1 MPNFKKLLPTLG
13 LCVWYNCLALAQTT
27 DISGVINFY
36 TEAKSINCNSI
47 KVANSAGF
55 NKGDKVLIIQMQ
67 GAVVDLSNSSR
78 FGEITD
84 FNNAGNYEFGVIEV
98 VVGTELILQNFIQK
112 KYTISGKVQ
121 VVRVPQ
127 YVDAK
132 VTGLLKAKAWD
143 GTTGGVLVFEVAGT
157 LTLNADMDVSGA
169 GFKGGQASKDY
180 YNGCSSGDYYYPIAS
195 GEGGTKG
202 EGIATYNTSIYGA
215 GRGAIANGGGGG
227 NHVNAGGGGGSNA
240 ATGGIGGKQWL
251 GCPSI
256 LIGGVGGHNLNYS
269 NTIYRVFMGG
279 GGGGGQQN
287 NSNGNNGTNGGGIII
302 ISANKLEGSNF
313 NILANGN
320 DNTFLCANDG
330 AGGGGAGGSVL
341 LNINSILNINIYV
354 KGGNGG
360 SVNSNS
366 GCHGTGGAGSGG
378 LLWTNVNLTGTNVNL
393 KGGAAGMITDAAAP
407 CYATSYG
414 AEAGQIGQML
424 NNLSFPALG
433 SSKKDVYDSKQICKG
448 DFYILNGKKYTQPG
462 NYTDTIRYKSGC
474 DSIIVHLELDVGNAQ
489 HFASAK
495 ICEGESYKL
504 PGGNFVSIQGRYN
517 DTIKNAFGCDSI
529 ITTTLSVGKKY
540 LVTQN
545 YIVCEGAIHKL
556 PGGRIINTPG
566 TYTDTL
572 KSMPGCDSIIGS
584 VINYVPNPKADFKV
598 KHVTCYGLNDGEI
611 LVTAASGITP
621 YTFGLKEIGTKLTGD
636 FNNLFA
642 GNYHYKVSDANN
654 CVDSGLVNIS
664 QPDRILIM
672 ANPTVAIIDE
682 GQVVQYNTTCNYT
695 YTGLTWSPDSF
706 LSCSACF
713 NPFSKPTQNVIY
725 TITAQSLIN
734 GVTCFDDTTVRIY
747 VEHLPHFP
755 NAFTPNNDGL
765 NEVFKLVG
773 VNLENLSDFDFKV
786 FNRYGEIIF
795 KTNNPLDGWN
805 GKYQDAELQNGVYG
819 YVIYYKSLKAS
830 FMKSG
835 NVTLLR

>member
-1 MPNFKKLLPTLG
+1 MPDFKKLILALIF
-13 LCVWYNCLALAQTT
+13 CVWCTRLASAQTT

-36 TEAKSINCNSI
+36 TEVKAINCNSI

-55 NKGDKVLIIQMQ
+55 SKNDKILIIQMQ
-67 GAVVDLSNSSR
+67 GALVNLSNSAQ

-84 FNNAGNYEFGVIEV
+84 YNNAGNYEFAVIES
-98 VVGTELILQNFIQK
+98 VVGTELILQNLVQK
-112 KYTISGKVQ
+112 KYTLSGKVQ
-121 VVRVPQ
+121 AVRVPQ

-132 VTGLLKAKAWD
+132 VTGLLKATAWN
-143 GTTGGVLVFEVAGT
+143 GSIGGVLVFEVAGK

-240 ATGGIGGKQWL
+240 GNGGTGGKQWL

-256 LIGGVGGHNLNYS
+256 LIGGVGGYILNYS
-269 NTIYRVFMGG
+269 NSVNKVFMGG

-287 NSNGNNGTNGGGIII
+287 NSNGSSGTNGGGIII
-302 ISANKLEGSNF
+302 ITANSLVGNNF
-313 NILANGN
+313 NILANAI
-320 DNTFLCANDG
+320 DISIPCANDG
-330 AGGGGAGGSVL
+330 AGGGGAGGSIL
-341 LNINSILNINIYV
+341 LNINACNNINIYA

-360 SVNSNS
+360 SVNSSS

-378 LLWTNVNLTGTNVNL
+378 VLWTSIALNGTNINL
-393 KGGAAGMITDAAAP
+393 KGGKAGMITDASAP

-414 AEAGQIGQML
+414 AQDGQNGQT
-424 NNLSFPALG
+424 LSKLTFPALVTA
-433 SSKKDVYDSKQICKG
+433 KKDIYENKLICQG
-448 DFYILNGKKYTQPG
+448 EFYLLNGKKYTQPG
-462 NYTDTIRYKSGC
+462 NYTDTFRYKSGC
-474 DSIIVHLELDVGNAQ
+474 DSIIVHLKLDVSHIQSYAN
-489 HFASAK
+489 AK
-495 ICEGESYKL
+495 ICEGDFYKL
-504 PGGNFVSIQGRYN
+504 PAGKLVSIAGRYN
-517 DTIKNAFGCDSI
+517 DTFKNALGCDSI

-572 KSMPGCDSIIGS
+572 KSMPGCDSIIVS

-805 GKYQDAELQNGVYG
+805 GKYQDAEVQNGVYG